1 MKAFLYDLIKTPI
14 VTEKTNALK
23 SENKYVFHVEK
34 CANKLSVQKAIENIF
49 DVKVEKVNIIN
60 KKPTSRV
67 FKGIRGKVPG
77 LKKAVVT
84 LVKGCHIEDFSGGV
98 K

>member
-23 SENKYVFHVEK
+23 IDNKYVFHVEK
-34 CANKLSVQKAIENIF
+34 SANKLSVQKAVENIF

-60 KKPTSRV
+60 KKPTNRV

-77 LKKAVVT
+77 LKKAIVT
-84 LVKGCHIEDFSGGV
+84 LVSGYRIEDFNGGV